1 MIAHPKHFRPL
12 QKKKANRITQYQLL
26 KAAIKTANPNE
37 RYDHI
42 GYLQKY
48 GTLDPD
54 PVTGHYPDEFK
65 LPSHPTFSTESVYS
79 NDKHRGGTWNGDY
92 NYDFSDYTFEH
103 SDDTLRYLKENDPN
117 VTPTYKGGVVLPSV
131 TVYPKNHFMQD
142 KDTLPGFAGGRD
154 EYDDAMDFIA
164 GYEDFSATPYNHD
177 GIWTIGYGSTDPTLV
192 RKGKISKAEARGA
205 MRNYLVGQ
213 DRKLGTLIP
222 GFAGLPNTAKNALR
236 SYNYNYNITAKNSP
250 KLLKALSTQN
260 WAEAARQIDAGWN
273 QVGQGGLRKRRQ
285 AERDLF
291 LSGFNTAQPAA
302 PIVQP
307 VVQPKSQL
315 VQQLETQPVFQP
327 VINPLRMRERSSSMM
342 PSMEQYMQSILQ

>member
-1 MIAHPKHFRPL
+1 MIAHPKRFRPATKNTSSPIRL
-12 QKKKANRITQYQLL
+12 SASYNDAL
-26 KAAIKTANPNE
+26 A
-37 RYDHI
+37 YDS
-42 GYLQKY
+42 GVVR
-48 GTLDPD
+48 DPQ
-54 PVTGHYPDEFK
+54 TGHMYSTTQEGYPRQRTYLK
-65 LPSHPTFSTESVYS
+65 TPSHPTYPLAIYGDLSGGHGVY
-79 NDKHRGGTWNGDY
+79 NIGGQDYSAPNFGETWP
-92 NYDFSDYTFEH
+92 
-103 SDDTLRYLKENDPN
+103 LR
-117 VTPTYKGGVVLPSV
+117 
-131 TVYPKNHFMQD
+131 
-142 KDTLPGFAGGRD
+142 LPGFAGGRD

-222 GFAGLPNTAKNALR
+222 GFAGLPDTAKNALR

-260 WAEAARQIDAGWN
+260 WAEAARQMDAGWN

-302 PIVQP
+302 PVVQP